1 MPTDTMPKLGDLI
14 EIENDAFDM
23 SGVVIE
29 VNPTTE
35 FITIMDSDGPMSF
48 HLWNWTW
55 TINGN
60 AGLIGN

>member
-1 MPTDTMPKLGDLI
+1 MNNPKLGDLI
-14 EIENDAFDM
+14 FIENDAFDM

-29 VNPTTE
+29 YNPRTE

-48 HLWNWTW
+48 NLWNWNW
-55 TINGN
+55 TIDGN